1 MQHGILYKR
10 PGRYS
15 LGPVPQLLS
24 DGRLTVGVV
33 SSPFADH
40 YGLADWIVLVSDDQ
54 GESFT
59 ETDDQTIPLAWPG
72 ALPREQYDRYAEIQP
87 DGSYLAA
94 GTVGFEVWP
103 KERAAEAE
111 EQGLT
116 ARPHPDQGDDLMV
129 GMPKLF
135 VMRSRDQGQTWD
147 RRDWLM
153 PGFSWMTAFPR
164 WTRLQ
169 SGHILLPVYA
179 TNLDGSQGQVF
190 VWRSDP
196 NGDNWRLHP
205 VCSSVSSVTG
215 DETCFIETEPGRVL
229 AHIRHSTPGQITS
242 GYLLESWSDDGGIT
256 WSQPMRTEIRGYPP
270 HLLRLQDGR
279 ILCGVTYRWQPMG
292 IRLVLSEDNG
302 KTWDTDNTIIMR
314 DDAGTASPMW
324 PDYPNHS
331 GGSDVGYPVT
341 VQFDDGSL
349 FTCYWIT
356 LEDGICHAA
365 YTKWRLDE
373 I

>member
-10 PGRYS
+10 PGYYS
-15 LGPVPQLLS
+15 LGPVPQLLP

-40 YGLADWIVLVSDDQ
+40 YGLADWIVFVSDDK
-54 GESFT
+54 GETFT
-59 ETDDQTIPLAWPG
+59 ETNDQTIPLAWPA
-72 ALPREQYDRYAEIQP
+72 ALPRE
-87 DGSYLAA
+87 S
-94 GTVGFEVWP
+94 

-116 ARPHPDQGDDLMV
+116 ARPHPDQSEDLLI

-135 VMRSRDQGQTWD
+135 VMRSHDQGQTWD

-179 TNLDGSQGQVF
+179 RDLQGDNGQVF
-190 VWRSDP
+190 LWRSDP
-196 NGDNWRLHP
+196 NGDNWRLIP
-205 VCSSVSSVTG
+205 LCSSVSSVTG
-215 DETCFIETEPGRVL
+215 DETCFIEAEPGKVL
-229 AHIRHSTPGQITS
+229 AHIRHSTPGQFVS
-242 GYLLESWSDDGGIT
+242 GYLLESWSEDDGLT
-256 WSQPMRTEIRGYPP
+256 WSQPMRTDIKGYPP

-279 ILCGVTYRWQPMG
+279 LLCGVTYRWQPMG
-292 IRLVLSEDNG
+292 IRLALSEDNG
-302 KTWDTDNTIIMR
+302 KSWDTENTIIMR

-331 GGSDVGYPVT
+331 GGSDVGYPIT